1 MATAERLAPMRA
13 AGGKDGEALRGPAWP
28 LQHHP
33 STWRGWRWSHLPSW
47 LLRLCSPTYQGLGL
61 EEPALPSTP
70 LPALLFWMPR
80 ASYSQS
86 CWGSSR
92 LLAFILT
99 FVYSA
104 NVRGAL
110 NQALCKPILRA
121 GAAALPQ
128 PSQSKGGSCHPCPSL
143 FQVPGSQTLQ
153 SIISLRSHPT
163 KIPTSPSMDPVQRNV
178 SGGPSSTRRGALE
191 HEGSTPRWAEL
202 PWPVSSILWQA
213 LPPRHSALCHSRL
226 ENAQRLQRR
235 NCCAPRQGNKR
246 SFYTLETAFS
256 HPFDFMG

>member
-1 MATAERLAPMRA
+1 M
-13 AGGKDGEALRGPAWP
+13 
-28 LQHHP
+28 
-33 STWRGWRWSHLPSW
+33 GW
-47 LLRLCSPTYQGLGL
+47 G
-61 EEPALPSTP
+61 LPSTP